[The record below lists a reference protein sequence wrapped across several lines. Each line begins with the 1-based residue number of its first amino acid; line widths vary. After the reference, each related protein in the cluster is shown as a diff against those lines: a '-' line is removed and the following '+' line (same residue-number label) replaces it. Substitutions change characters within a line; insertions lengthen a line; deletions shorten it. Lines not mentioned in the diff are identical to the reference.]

1 MLDVI
6 NLKAAA
12 LSERLYELII
22 NSMAPTRAMRLAS
35 MLALA
40 DCAALVIES
49 CGEMSDRIETYFH
62 DRVRSNI
69 AQHRL
74 AKGRRDWRPSRI
86 Q

>member
-1 MLDVI
+1 
-6 NLKAAA
+6 
-12 LSERLYELII
+12 
-22 NSMAPTRAMRLAS
+22 MRLAS

-62 DRVRSNI
+62 DRVRSNL
-69 AQHRL
+69 AELRL
-74 AKGRRDWRPSRI
+74 AKGCRDWRPSRR